1 MTKDQELARVREQLA
16 ERTMETENL
25 KKALAE
31 RDQEAEA
38 FRKELQKNLS
48 AIQQRQKVI
57 ESYGHNMRAVL
68 AEQRRLTEQLK
79 SRKRKFVIEDCSES
93 E

>member
-1 MTKDQELARVREQLA
+1 MTKDQELTRIREQLA

-25 KKALAE
+25 KKSLAE

-38 FRKELQKNLS
+38 FRKELQKSLS
-48 AIQQRQKVI
+48 AIQHRQKVI
-57 ESYGHNMRAVL
+57 ESYGQTLRAVL